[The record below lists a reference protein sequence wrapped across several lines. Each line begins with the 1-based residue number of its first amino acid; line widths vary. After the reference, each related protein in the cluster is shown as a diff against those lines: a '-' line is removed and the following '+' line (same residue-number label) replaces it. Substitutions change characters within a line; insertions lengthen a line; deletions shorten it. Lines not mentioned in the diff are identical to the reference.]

1 MRTTTEDVP
10 EFAMVEVMS
19 PGEESDPPLPS
30 SKEKSDG
37 GGVGANPVD
46 RPFSSP
52 DPVACSLAMM
62 MSMTGA

>member
-10 EFAMVEVMS
+10 EFAMVEVRS
-19 PGEESDPPLPS
+19 PEESVPPLPS
-30 SKEKSDG
+30 SKEKSEG
-37 GGVGANPVD
+37 GEAGANPVD

-62 MSMTGA
+62 MSMIGA